1 MFGRAC
7 MRRAI
12 QTIATQVITDARTM
26 YITALLML
34 MSMPAMWMLTQ
45 VSSLNSF
52 CGWNSSFLPSLPKI
66 RKTAIRSSA

>member
-1 MFGRAC
+1 M
-7 MRRAI
+7 
-12 QTIATQVITDARTM
+12 TEARTM

-52 CGWNSSFLPSLPKI
+52 WGWNSSFLPSLPKI
-66 RKTAIRSSA
+66 RPSAIRISA